1 MVSTYNK
8 YKNKHEQFNIILAI
22 VLCIP
27 YVFAFQM
34 SIFMEINLQQ
44 SVKSNEVMKVYLHVE
59 KWRMLRGDADLVCT
73 MQKISYC
80 YFNH

>member
-8 YKNKHEQFNIILAI
+8 YKNKHEQSNIILAI
-22 VLCIP
+22 VLCVP
-27 YVFAFQM
+27 CVFAFQM

-59 KWRMLRGDADLVCT
+59 KWRMLRGDADLVGT
-73 MQKISYC
+73 MQKRSYC
-80 YFNH
+80 SF